1 MTSTNVR
8 GRTLRARSAESA
20 ESEPVQFL
28 PEKKRCPRPRKDS
41 HPISEA
47 TAEPATMSAQDPVTE
62 AREALRISTS
72 LSTAADFV
80 TLSPSG
86 TTAEG
91 PQGDKD
97 LASPTTPRKLA
108 GWSPRTEEE
117 PHVPGG
123 GSSEDDVPTPLYST
137 MSPECSPQGEERG
150 TASDDSLLQVL
161 DVLLRRLGLPPTANR
176 QQPTRNQAVTPTFHS
191 Q

>member
-1 MTSTNVR
+1 MAHPYKRPMTSTNVR
-8 GRTLRARSAESA
+8 GRTLCARSAESA

-28 PEKKRCPRPRKDS
+28 PEKKRRPRPRKDS

-47 TAEPATMSAQDPVTE
+47 TAEPATTSAQDPVTE

-80 TLSPSG
+80 TSSPSG

-117 PHVPGG
+117 PHAPGG

-137 MSPECSPQGEERG
+137 MSPECSVTTPGKHNPYG
-150 TASDDSLLQVL
+150 WCIVTGHTICS
-161 DVLLRRLGLPPTANR
+161 R
-176 QQPTRNQAVTPTFHS
+176 QQAFFIYKNCTY
-191 Q
+191 